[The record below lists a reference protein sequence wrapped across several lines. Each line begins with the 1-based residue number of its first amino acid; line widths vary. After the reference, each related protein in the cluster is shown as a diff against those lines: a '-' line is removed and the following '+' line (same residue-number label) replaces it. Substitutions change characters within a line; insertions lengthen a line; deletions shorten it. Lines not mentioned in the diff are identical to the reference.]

1 MFFLHRFLYDLEQSI
16 EEKIEIIAKEVY
28 GADGIDISP
37 AAKVQIERYK
47 AQVNFIFIKFYA
59 FSINKCRY
67 FA

>member
-1 MFFLHRFLYDLEQSI
+1 LYDLEQSI

-47 AQVNFIFIKFYA
+47 AQVNFIFLKFSD
-59 FSINKCRY
+59 FLL
-67 FA
+67 

>member
-1 MFFLHRFLYDLEQSI
+1 MLILHRFLYDLEQSI

-47 AQVNFIFIKFYA
+47 AQVSFISIKFHD
-59 FSINKCRY
+59 FLL
-67 FA
+67 